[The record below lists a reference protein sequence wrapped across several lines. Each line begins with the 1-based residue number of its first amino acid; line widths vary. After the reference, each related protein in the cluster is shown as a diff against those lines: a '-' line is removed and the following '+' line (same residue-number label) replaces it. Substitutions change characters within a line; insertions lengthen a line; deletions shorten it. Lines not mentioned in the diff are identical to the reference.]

1 MEQDIQK
8 KLEEQD
14 EKLNAIFL
22 SIERVRKYFLIIVW
36 VTIIMVVLPALG
48 LLYAIP
54 KFLDT
59 YTSSTGGLL

>member
-22 SIERVRKYFLIIVW
+22 SIEKVRKYFLIIVW
-36 VTIIMVVLPALG
+36 VAIIIVVLPAIG
-48 LLYAIP
+48 LFYAIP
-54 KFLDT
+54 KFSST
-59 YTSSTGGLL
+59 YTNLEGLL